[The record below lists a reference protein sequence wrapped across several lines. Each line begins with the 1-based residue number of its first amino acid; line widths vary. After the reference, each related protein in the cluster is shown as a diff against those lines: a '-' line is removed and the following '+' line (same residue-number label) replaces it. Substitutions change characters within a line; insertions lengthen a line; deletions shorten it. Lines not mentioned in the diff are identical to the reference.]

1 MRMNF
6 KVSFYLRSNYEN
18 KEGKSPVMLRIFLGG
33 EMTNFGTTKIFV
45 KKSLWSNATSRLRG
59 RTTEAL
65 SVNAALDAIS
75 TTLYGIYRKYE
86 NDESL
91 SLDLIRTVYF
101 GKNREFTSFLPV
113 FDKFLE
119 DIKQRVGKTIGAD
132 SLQKY
137 SVLRRHFAEFLM
149 YKYSRKDIGLNEF
162 TPAVVQ
168 DFHLYMS
175 TVAGCAYNTSVKK
188 VKTLK
193 TITIYAQKRGFL
205 LHDPFVNHHFHMEPV
220 DRGFLTDE
228 EILRVA
234 NKNLGI
240 QRLELVRD
248 IFIFSCFTGLAYIDV
263 ANLTP
268 DHIVTMDDKQWIM
281 TKRQKTS
288 VETNV
293 LLLDIPRAII
303 AKYSHKTY
311 RDGKLFPV
319 LTNQKTNSYLKEI
332 ADLCGIKKKLTFHLA
347 RHTFATMSLSKG
359 VPIESVSKMLGHT
372 NIRTTQIY
380 ARITNKKIEHDMEQ
394 LSEKLGKFNSAMGI

>member
-1 MRMNF
+1 MKTIFRTA
-6 KVSFYLRSNYEN
+6 FYLRSNYVN
-18 KEGKSPVMLRIFLGG
+18 KDGKVPVMLRIYLNDERLSLGSTG
-33 EMTNFGTTKIFV
+33 IAILRSQWDSKKERV
-45 KKSLWSNATSRLRG
+45 KG
-59 RTTEAL
+59 RSTEAL
-65 SVNAALDAIS
+65 SLNLELDNIQNG
-75 TTLYGIYRKYE
+75 LQNIFRRMELGDY
-86 NDESL
+86 L
-91 SLDLIRTVYF
+91 SLERIKMEFL
-101 GKNREFTSFLPV
+101 GK
-113 FDKFLE
+113 KE
-119 DIKQRVGKTIGAD
+119 DIGTIMELFD
-132 SLQKY
+132 
-137 SVLRRHFAEFLM
+137 RHITAFLKS
-149 YKYSRKDIGLNEF
+149 KYSRTDLKLSEL
-162 TPAVVQ
+162 TYVVLH
-168 DFHLYMS
+168 DFDLYLR
-175 TVAGCAYNTSVKK
+175 TKVGQAPNTAT
-188 VKTLK
+188 KTLK
-193 TITIYAQKRGFL
+193 TFKTITLFGGKLGIL
-205 LHDPFVNHHFHMEPV
+205 HHDPFVNLRFHMEPV

-234 NKNLGI
+234 NKDLGI

-263 ANLTP
+263 SNLTP

>member
-1 MRMNF
+1 MNF

-59 RTTEAL
+59 RTAEAL

-263 ANLTP
+263 SNLTP